1 MTVASANDGSD
12 KNLPPSIAG
21 ERGGE
26 NISKQEEELVKR
38 YVEMLG
44 DTPLRLEVDFAV
56 PDSYH
61 TSSITFNSDTMAALD
76 AYCRR
81 ENISLFSLAL
91 GVMYTD

>member
-1 MTVASANDGSD
+1 MKINYIMTVVSANDGSD

-56 PDSYH
+56 PNS
-61 TSSITFNSDTMAALD
+61 TKLFLQLVSI
-76 AYCRR
+76 
-81 ENISLFSLAL
+81 
-91 GVMYTD
+91 G